1 MDRFLD
7 VKFEPFVETVDKED
21 VVLTVAVGD
30 VVEFI
35 FFEIVDRLEEFDF
48 TAVDINGVVVEFK
61 VVVKVVV
68 IVVVILVFTVVVIVV
83 VKGEVKVEVKVVVKF
98 VVEVVVNV
106 VVKFVEAGEEVVV
119 GVVTIVLV
127 VDTFSKN

>member
-21 VVLTVAVGD
+21 VVFTVAVGD
-30 VVEFI
+30 IVILV
-35 FFEIVDRLEEFDF
+35 EIVDKLEEFNF
-48 TAVDINGVVVEFK
+48 TAVDVNDVVVEFK

-119 GVVTIVLV
+119 GIVTIVLV